1 MQIQNI
7 QAIHCSELEKILKFH
22 WTELKSTQGE
32 KENSYIFFPLTA
44 EHYNTILREA
54 DLLYSS
60 GQDITI
66 YSNELKLIKY
76 LREQLPLTAKV
87 LIITD

>member
-32 KENSYIFFPLTA
+32 K
-44 EHYNTILREA
+44 R
-54 DLLYSS
+54 
-60 GQDITI
+60 
-66 YSNELKLIKY
+66 KLIY
-76 LREQLPLTAKV
+76 FLSINRRTL
-87 LIITD
+87 